1 MNIEI
6 IADDLSDKEI
16 GKLHNL
22 VRENP
27 LVKGLV
33 KPVSEIQDKS
43 VFLSG
48 PITGVDGYKGKFADA
63 AEVIKALGASSVFN
77 PAAEIPDDTK
87 REEAMRI
94 CTGKVITID
103 CVVMLPGWRDSEGAC
118 FEYVASEICSIP
130 NYKLKEL
137 ITKSVL
143 QQIKEDK
150 GDSDN

>member
-16 GKLHNL
+16 IKLHNL

-27 LVKGLV
+27 LVKNLV
-33 KPVSEIQDKS
+33 KPVSEIQGKS

-48 PITGVDGYKGKFADA
+48 PITGVDGYKDRFADA
-63 AEVIKALGASSVFN
+63 AEVIKALGANTVFN
-77 PAAEIPDDTK
+77 PAAEIPDSTE

-94 CTGKVITID
+94 CTGKIITID
-103 CVVMLPGWRDSEGAC
+103 CVVMLPGWRDSEGALI
-118 FEYVASEICSIP
+118 EYVFSRACGIP
-130 NYKLKEL
+130 HYELKEL

-143 QQIKEDK
+143 QQIKE
-150 GDSDN
+150 